1 MCHNVFIQNNNRK
14 KKMSLSTRLYFAE
27 KIDEARFSGRLYFT
41 NGATYHIHPVGADE
55 IHIVDM
61 SSDLPTMTVET
72 GEWATNY
79 IANNRHAGVFY
90 RDNLP
95 YTRRQHELD
104 LASVR

>member
-1 MCHNVFIQNNNRK
+1 MTIIP
-14 KKMSLSTRLYFAE
+14 TTARLYFAD

-41 NGATYHIHPVGADE
+41 NGTYYYIHPVGADE
-55 IHIVDM
+55 IHIIDM
-61 SSDLPTMTVET
+61 SPDIPTMTIED
-72 GEWATNY
+72 GEWAKQY